1 MNLTPL
7 ALAAAYA
14 ALRGGNKEEAPAVA
28 PAAVPAPAPTAQIPA
43 RTDMTQMFGATQDAQ
58 DMEAGPAAGQTPS
71 VMTKKNPS
79 FKQAFSEARLAGDKT
94 FQWNGKPYTTELAGK
109 TTPAQTTTND
119 PGVVQRFI
127 ASQSAPNQS
136 DAETKRLQAQN
147 TKAIDYVPNSALGAG
162 IDQTSLYE
170 RGLPKNKNNQID
182 VDQFINNVKKQDKA
196 EGVPRTQEQYDA
208 IKKLAL
214 KKYPNDYIESSQPK
228 KTSSSRVPTSE
239 EAAANRKAIV
249 DKISSAGQ
257 SVSDYVSNFETPAER
272 SNRERKEKATKSNA
286 KGGKIKAYA
295 KGGTVSASKR
305 GDGIAQRGHTKGRLV

>member
-14 ALRGGNKEEAPAVA
+14 ALRGGNKEEAPAIA

-109 TTPAQTTTND
+109 ATPAQTTTND

-136 DAETKRLQAQN
+136 DAETRRLQAQN
-147 TKAIDYVPNSALGAG
+147 TKAADYVNKSDFGT
-162 IDQTSLYE
+162 DVEYDLYE
-170 RGLPKNKNNQID
+170 RKLPRDKNNKID
-182 VDQFINNVKKQDKA
+182 IDQFINSIKKQDKV
-196 EGVPRTQEQYDA
+196 EGIPRTPDQYDA
-208 IKKLAL
+208 IRSRAL
-214 KKYPNDYIESSQPK
+214 KSYPNDYIQSSQPK

-305 GDGIAQRGHTKGRLV
+305 GDGIAQRGHTKGRIV

>member
-14 ALRGGNKEEAPAVA
+14 ALRGGNKEETPAVA
-28 PAAVPAPAPTAQIPA
+28 PAAVPAPAPTTQIPA
-43 RTDMTQMFGATQDAQ
+43 KTDMTQMFGATQDAQ

-109 TTPAQTTTND
+109 ATPAQTTTND

-147 TKAIDYVPNSALGAG
+147 TKAADYVNKSDFGTDL
-162 IDQTSLYE
+162 DYNLYE
-170 RGLPKNKNNQID
+170 HNLPKDKNNKVDI
-182 VDQFINNVKKQDKA
+182 DQFINNIKKQDKV
-196 EGVPRTQEQYDA
+196 EGIPRTPDQYDA
-208 IKKLAL
+208 IKKRAL
-214 KKYPNDYIESSQPK
+214 EKYPNDYIQSSQPK

-272 SNRERKEKATKSNA
+272 SNRERKEKTTKSNA